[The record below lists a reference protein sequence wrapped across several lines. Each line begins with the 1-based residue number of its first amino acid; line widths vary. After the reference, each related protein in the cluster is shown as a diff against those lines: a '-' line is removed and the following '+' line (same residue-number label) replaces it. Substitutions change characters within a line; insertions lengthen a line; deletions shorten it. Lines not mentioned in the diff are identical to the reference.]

1 MNAPMAAQLHTNGQY
16 GHAQTTGIA
25 DVHREQYKHPIRQ
38 NLAKGGKHE
47 EEGVGPI
54 ETIG

>member
-25 DVHREQYKHPIRQ
+25 DVHRGAIQVPTQAEFSERRK
-38 NLAKGGKHE
+38 A
-47 EEGVGPI
+47 
-54 ETIG
+54 